1 MKRNVN
7 QNRMIR
13 VLAAS
18 LWLAGIAVYPLQGEA
33 ALPTHPQ
40 SDSTIVGNAPIGS
53 RHETVKIRVVRPQTG
68 RGRQAGD
75 TGERISRGQT
85 SMKPAPGRKVQPGRS
100 AGTTI
105 RPSNAM
111 GYTEAELRER
121 MIRQHT
127 QIRPDFRL
135 VSGAFVG
142 SGYRPGT
149 MDVKIP
155 KLFFP
160 PDTMQ
165 DVSETFLENPDG
177 TFGTRA
183 PEDQLNGLSSYGA
196 EAQQQLQSQGS
207 GNAGEGSYPVHSG
220 TASAR
225 AKYKTITVQVPVPAP
240 SPFRPLAA
248 GDFRWFTNSRGHYVV
263 ALPASM
269 PYDPLQKLPAFGPM
283 LLRNTSQKEFM
294 AVTAD
299 DPADTY
305 YYKNQDTFPGYG
317 KAVPVFTE
325 TRKNIQG
332 DDVKIQYIR
341 RYIGG
346 EHCLIV
352 DSAGQRAGK
361 TYRTAIVF
369 PESKQYEYLP
379 KALYMI
385 ETLKGM

>member
-68 RGRQAGD
+68 RGKQAGD

-105 RPSNAM
+105 RPSNTM

-196 EAQQQLQSQGS
+196 EAQQQLQGQGNR
-207 GNAGEGSYPVHSG
+207 NAGEGSYPVHSG

-240 SPFRPLAA
+240 SPMIRCRNFLRLALCC
-248 GDFRWFTNSRGHYVV
+248 SEISH
-263 ALPASM
+263 
-269 PYDPLQKLPAFGPM
+269 K
-283 LLRNTSQKEFM
+283 
-294 AVTAD
+294 
-299 DPADTY
+299 
-305 YYKNQDTFPGYG
+305 KNLW
-317 KAVPVFTE
+317 
-325 TRKNIQG
+325 R
-332 DDVKIQYIR
+332 
-341 RYIGG
+341 
-346 EHCLIV
+346 
-352 DSAGQRAGK
+352 
-361 TYRTAIVF
+361 
-369 PESKQYEYLP
+369 
-379 KALYMI
+379 
-385 ETLKGM
+385 

>member
-1 MKRNVN
+1 MKRIVN

-18 LWLAGIAVYPLQGEA
+18 LWFAGVAVCPLQGEA

-40 SDSTIVGNAPIGS
+40 SDSTIVGNSPIGS

-68 RGRQAGD
+68 RGKQAGD

-105 RPSNAM
+105 RPSNTM

-160 PDTMQ
+160 PD
-165 DVSETFLENPDG
+165 V
-177 TFGTRA
+177 
-183 PEDQLNGLSSYGA
+183 
-196 EAQQQLQSQGS
+196 
-207 GNAGEGSYPVHSG
+207 
-220 TASAR
+220 
-225 AKYKTITVQVPVPAP
+225 
-240 SPFRPLAA
+240 
-248 GDFRWFTNSRGHYVV
+248 
-263 ALPASM
+263 
-269 PYDPLQKLPAFGPM
+269 
-283 LLRNTSQKEFM
+283 LR
-294 AVTAD
+294 
-299 DPADTY
+299 
-305 YYKNQDTFPGYG
+305 
-317 KAVPVFTE
+317 
-325 TRKNIQG
+325 
-332 DDVKIQYIR
+332 KI
-341 RYIGG
+341 
-346 EHCLIV
+346 
-352 DSAGQRAGK
+352 S
-361 TYRTAIVF
+361 
-369 PESKQYEYLP
+369 
-379 KALYMI
+379 
-385 ETLKGM
+385 